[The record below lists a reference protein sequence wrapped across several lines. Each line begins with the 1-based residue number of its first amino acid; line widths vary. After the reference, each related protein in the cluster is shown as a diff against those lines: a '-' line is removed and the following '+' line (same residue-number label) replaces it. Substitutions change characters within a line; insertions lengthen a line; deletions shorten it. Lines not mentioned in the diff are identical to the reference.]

1 MNAQRTGRFGV
12 PVAGATLALAL
23 ALQAPVAVAELE
35 EIVVSAQRRAQ
46 SQQDVPIAIRAF
58 DSEEMEARQFDE
70 PLDIVNFV
78 PNLFGGNNTGLG
90 TANSYY
96 LRGLGNTESIATFDP
111 PVGTYVDEVYI
122 SRQNGNNVAFF
133 DVEAIEVLRGPQG
146 TLFGRN
152 TTGGAV
158 SIRMAKPAEEI
169 GGFIE
174 GGLGDYDRQMLRGSI
189 DLPIADNVLT
199 KISAFWL
206 DDAGYV
212 KNVNTGDRLN
222 GQEARGIRGDIRM
235 LFDDQITWDISAEII
250 EDENL
255 NITTSFPGLS
265 AFQRPQDNGRNDNT
279 DRRESNTGIRASS
292 NSRGSLEQLDT
303 GSGLGNNVNS
313 YAVSSH
319 LTLDLDFGTVEF
331 ITAYRNLEQDFIIDF
346 FDGPGAQGGFTI
358 ANQGEHEQVSQE
370 IKFTN
375 SYLDD
380 KLDLVA
386 GFFYFTEDNQTD
398 FSDVFALPFGNLL
411 LADRLLENELT
422 SIALYAQADYAF
434 SEKWSATLGLRWTD
448 EEKTLDVQDFK
459 PGIVANNPF
468 MNFLAF
474 PAAPGTELTNA
485 NLDAAGIDRELSEQL
500 LTPRFAIQYFAS
512 DNFMAFA
519 SATRGFKSGGW
530 NARGTAAEELLP
542 FDPEKVWSYEAG
554 FRSEFANRT
563 VRLNVTAFY
572 TDVQD
577 FQVPSAFVRDNGTV
591 AFITRNFA
599 DLENQGLEID
609 ATWAP
614 IEGLSLYAAV
624 GIQDAEQKPGA
635 EILAQQAACRGGDAG
650 SAGVG
655 IVDLNCNIAETT
667 RAPDLT
673 YTLGGSYRF
682 EIPAISGYVQGN
694 VNYRYTDELNVGTS
708 GLPNGAVDDTGELSM
723 GVTLGVGPRLRIIA
737 ECTNCNNE
745 LTQNAV
751 LAGTFYYN
759 EPRRVNVRVKYDF

>member
-1 MNAQRTGRFGV
+1 MNAPQQRRHAV
-12 PVAGATLALAL
+12 PVIGVLLALLL
-23 ALQAPVAVAELE
+23 ATQAPLAVAELE

-46 SQQDVPIAIRAF
+46 SQQDVPIAISAF
-58 DSEEMEARQFDE
+58 NADEMDARQFDE
-70 PLDIVNFV
+70 PLDIVNYV

-96 LRGLGNTESIATFDP
+96 LRGIGNTESVATFDP
-111 PVGTYVDEVYI
+111 PVGTYVDEIYI
-122 SRQNGNNVAFF
+122 ARQNGNNVAFF

-158 SIRMAKPAEEI
+158 SVKMAKPGEAL
-169 GGFIE
+169 GGYLE

-189 DLPIADNVLT
+189 DVPLAENVLS
-199 KISAFWL
+199 KISAFYL
-206 DDAGYV
+206 NDEGYV
-212 KNVNTGDRLN
+212 KNTNTGDRLN
-222 GQEARGIRGDIRM
+222 GQEARGVRGDLRI
-235 LFDDQITWDISAEII
+235 LFDDQVTWDLSGEYI

-265 AFQRPQDNGRNDNT
+265 AFQRPQDNGRDDNT
-279 DRRESNTGIRASS
+279 DRRLSNTGIRAASS
-292 NSRGSLEQLDT
+292 NGSLEQLSQGT
-303 GSGLGNNVNS
+303 GLGNNVES
-313 YAVSSH
+313 YAFSSH
-319 LTLDLDFGTVEF
+319 LNFDLEFGSIEF
-331 ITAYRNLEQDFIIDF
+331 ITAYRSLEQDFIIDF
-346 FDGPGAQGGFTI
+346 FDGPGPLGGFTI
-358 ANQGEHEQVSQE
+358 ANQGEHTQVSQE
-370 IKFTN
+370 VKFTN

-380 KLDLVA
+380 RLDLVA
-386 GFFYFTEDNQTD
+386 GLFYFTEDNKTD
-398 FSDVFALPFGNLL
+398 FSDIFALPFGNLL

-422 SIALYAQADYAF
+422 SIAAYAQADYAF
-434 SEKWSATLGLRWTD
+434 TDKLTATFGVRWTD
-448 EEKTLDVQDFK
+448 EEKTLDLTDFK

-468 MNFLAF
+468 TNVLAF

-485 NLDAAGIDRELSEQL
+485 NLDAAGIDRTLDEQL
-500 LTPRFAIQYFAS
+500 VTPRFAIQYFATE
-512 DNFMAFA
+512 DFMAFA

-530 NARGTAAEELLP
+530 NARGTAAQELLP

-572 TDVQD
+572 MDVED

-614 IEGLSLYAAV
+614 TEGLSLYAAV
-624 GIQDAEQKPGA
+624 GIQDAEQQPGA
-635 EILAQQAACRGGDAG
+635 QILAQQADCIAG
-650 SAGVG
+650 VPGTAGVG
-655 IVDLNCNIAETT
+655 IVDLNCQIAENT
-667 RAPDLT
+667 RSPDLT

-723 GVTLGVGPRLRIIA
+723 GVTVGVGPNLRIIA